1 MGEDFFELM
10 NDIKF
15 ESAWANINY
24 IPIWKPL
31 SG

>member
-15 ESAWANINY
+15 ESAWANIN
-24 IPIWKPL
+24 
-31 SG
+31 